1 MVPVA
6 LDDVPVAEQSKIRA
20 VLNMIQG
27 KYRHNLQNLIFML
40 AYLVSVSEP
49 EFYGCSLGSN
59 YISTTSVVTVL
70 LDQMSFMQVQQWAK
84 RSN

>member
-1 MVPVA
+1 MPVA
-6 LDDVPVAEQSKIRA
+6 LDDVPVAEQSKICA
-20 VLNMIQG
+20 VLNMVQG
-27 KYRHNLQNLIFML
+27 KHGHNLQNLIFML

-49 EFYGCSLGSN
+49 KFYGCSLDSN
-59 YISTTSVVTVL
+59 YISSTSEVTVL